1 MWNHTCCFYSI
12 KTEDGFVPLNSRSD
26 SNSALKQWGR
36 AQYTSLWE
44 AHFSPMSDPKPQADK
59 VPMEGAV
66 DGEQPRRPLE
76 EVLSETQAKL
86 DEQREAWLRALADAE
101 NARKRAQAD
110 IAQARKYAAERMV
123 EDLVPVMDSLE
134 AALGA
139 GGAELDALRAGVELT
154 RKQLQS
160 AFERAG
166 VAAVSPE
173 PGQRFDPHRHQAM
186 ATAESDQEP
195 NTVLSVL
202 QKGYTLHDRIVR
214 PALVTVAR
222 AKAVEKGAANPI
234 SDSNLESN

>member
-1 MWNHTCCFYSI
+1 
-12 KTEDGFVPLNSRSD
+12 
-26 SNSALKQWGR
+26 
-36 AQYTSLWE
+36 
-44 AHFSPMSDPKPQADK
+44 MSDPKPQADK
-59 VPMEGAV
+59 VPEESSV
-66 DGEQPRRPLE
+66 EQEQQGRPLE
-76 EVLSETQAKL
+76 ELLAEAQGKL
-86 DEQREAWLRALADAE
+86 EQQREAWLRALAEAE
-101 NARKRAQAD
+101 NARKRALAD

-139 GGAELDALRAGVELT
+139 GGAEPEALRAGVELT

-166 VAAVSPE
+166 VAEVNPA

-186 ATAESDQEP
+186 AAAESEQEP

-202 QKGYTLHDRIVR
+202 QKGYTLHERVVR

-222 AKAVEKGAANPI
+222 AKAVENGAGNPI